1 MWLDYSQYIEYN
13 LERVIELYRNRITK
27 EMANK
32 MAIIKKHK
40 YSKFFAFAIALM
52 LFVETAAD
60 VKIVKAEIT
69 NNETQPAPEPTA
81 TVTVEPTV
89 TPIVTVTLL
98 PSTSPTPKP
107 TPTGTQKPYV
117 KQLKKV
123 SGVKLSRYATGQI
136 KVTWKKNKKAK
147 YYRFYYSKKRTGKYR
162 LAGVTKNT
170 KFIVKRL
177 KNNTTYYFYVQ
188 ACAKKK
194 KESISDS
201 PISKKV
207 HIKTKTFQR
216 KTIFAGDSICQGIG
230 YPGWAYPYMNIKGK
244 KKVIAYRGLNTV
256 TFHTK
261 RIFRGKTGLQKLIAE
276 RPYRVYMMLG
286 MNEIHARRSDSMI
299 AEYKSMIKAIKQ
311 ACPDT
316 DIVLCAISPVTR
328 AEKARHPGHWQI
340 PVFNKKLKALAKR
353 TGCRYFDYTAFLK
366 DSGGYLKAQYAEGDG
381 YHWKSS
387 AYATFARVVSK
398 YDKAL
403 DQ

>member
-1 MWLDYSQYIEYN
+1 
-13 LERVIELYRNRITK
+13 
-27 EMANK
+27 MAL
-32 MAIIKKHK
+32 IKKHK
-40 YSKFFAFAIALM
+40 YSGFLAFAIALM
-52 LFVETAAD
+52 LLMETVTN
-60 VKIVKAEIT
+60 VKIVGAET
-69 NNETQPAPEPTA
+69 ANNVTSSTSQPTA
-81 TVTVEPTV
+81 EPMT
-89 TPIVTVTLL
+89 T
-98 PSTSPTPKP
+98 PTPAATAVPSPGPTAKP
-107 TPTGTQKPYV
+107 TPTGTQKPHV

-147 YYRFYYSKKRTGKYR
+147 YYRVYYSKKKTGKYH
-162 LAGVTKNT
+162 LAGVIKNT
-170 KFIVKRL
+170 QFIVKGL

-188 ACAKKK
+188 ACANKKK
-194 KESISDS
+194 VTASDS
-201 PISKKV
+201 PASKKV

-230 YPGWAYPYMNIKGK
+230 YPGWAYPYMSIKGK

-261 RIFRGKTGLQKLIAE
+261 RIFKGKTGLQKL
-276 RPYRVYMMLG
+276 
-286 MNEIHARRSDSMI
+286 I

-340 PVFNKKLKALAKR
+340 PVFNKKLKNLAKK
-353 TGCRYFDYTAFLK
+353 TGTRYFDYTGFLK
-366 DSGGYLKAQYAEGDG
+366 DSGGYLKAQYSAGDG

-387 AYATFARVVSK
+387 TYATFAKVVSK

-403 DQ
+403 DK

>member
-1 MWLDYSQYIEYN
+1 M
-13 LERVIELYRNRITK
+13 TT
-27 EMANK
+27 
-32 MAIIKKHK
+32 IKKHIPLK
-40 YSKFFAFAIALM
+40 LLSVALIFM
-52 LFVETAAD
+52 LLMEMTTD
-60 VKIVKAEIT
+60 EKIVRAEGT
-69 NNETQPAPEPTA
+69 NNEMLPTLQPTAEPTTTPTAAPTA
-81 TVTVEPTV
+81 TISP
-89 TPIVTVTLL
+89 L
-98 PSTSPTPKP
+98 PSPTPTQTPKP
-107 TPTGTQKPYV
+107 TPTSTQKPHV

-123 SGVKLSRYATGQI
+123 SGVKLFRYATGQI
-136 KVTWKKNKKAK
+136 KVTWKKSKKAK
-147 YYRFYYSKKRTGKYR
+147 YYRVYYSKKKTGKYR
-162 LAGVTKNT
+162 LAGAAKNT
-170 KFIVKRL
+170 QFIVKQL

-188 ACAKKK
+188 ACKKK
-194 KESISDS
+194 KKVSASDS
-201 PISKKV
+201 PASKKV

-230 YPGWAYPYMNIKGK
+230 YPGWAYPYMSIKGK

-261 RIFRGKTGLQKLIAE
+261 RIFKGKTGLQKLIAE
-276 RPYRVYMMLG
+276 KPYRVYMMLG
-286 MNEIHARRSDSMI
+286 MNEIHFRKTSSMI
-299 AEYKSMIKAIKQ
+299 AEYKSMIKEIQQ

-328 AEKARHPGHWQI
+328 AERARHPGHWQI
-340 PVFNKKLKALAKR
+340 SVFNKKLKALAKK

-398 YDKAL
+398 YDKGL